1 MSKVWFSSDFHGYHA
16 GICRGTSSWG
26 DKQGTRDFD
35 TLEEMNAHLIENI
48 NRCCKPEDV
57 LYFGGDFTFGGIDK
71 IWLFRKELQ
80 VKTIHYIIGN
90 HCDKIVKNKVLP
102 NCRRDIDLYGTG
114 LIFDEEPLYKEING
128 ESLDSVRA
136 RELFT
141 SVQDVLTIKLG
152 KKTIFMSH
160 YPHISWI
167 WAKEGSIMV
176 HGHEHGNIN
185 HLNEDCRRFDIGIDS
200 AYKILGEYRPFSA
213 EEVIEINE
221 KKPVLKLGHHL

>member
-1 MSKVWFSSDFHGYHA
+1 MSRTWFSSDFHGYHA
-16 GICRGTSSWG
+16 GICRGTSLWD

-90 HCDKIVKNKVLP
+90 HCDKIAKNKVLP
-102 NCRRDIDLYGTG
+102 NCYYAADGQNQGHYD
-114 LIFDEEPLYKEING
+114 
-128 ESLDSVRA
+128 VRA
-136 RELFT
+136 QDLFT